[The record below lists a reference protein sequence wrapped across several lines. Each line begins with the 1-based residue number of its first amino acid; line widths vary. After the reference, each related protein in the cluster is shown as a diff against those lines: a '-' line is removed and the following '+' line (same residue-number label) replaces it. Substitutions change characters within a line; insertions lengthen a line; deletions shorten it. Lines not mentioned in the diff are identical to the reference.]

1 MLSAFTILKGE
12 CPVIFQLKT
21 IKVKSQM
28 PKKTKEEK
36 SGDILFSEKGDIFP
50 MKWVMGDYGW
60 FCYKLIL
67 GHSLSWT

>member
-12 CPVIFQLKT
+12 CPVIFQQKT

-50 MKWVMGDYGW
+50 MK
-60 FCYKLIL
+60 
-67 GHSLSWT
+67 